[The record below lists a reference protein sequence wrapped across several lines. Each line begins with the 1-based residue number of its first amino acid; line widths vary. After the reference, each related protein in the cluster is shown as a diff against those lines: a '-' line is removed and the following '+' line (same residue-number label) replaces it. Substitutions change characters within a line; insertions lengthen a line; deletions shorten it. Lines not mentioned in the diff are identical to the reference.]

1 MIAFV
6 DRNGDTVYL
15 THEEVAECLK
25 RMGNDSGWYVL
36 VKWSYDMESVGG
48 PIVLALRAI
57 EPTYTW
63 FSRIKRLFRK
73 NDEEK
78 FVWLFLKHNNAHAI
92 YVA

>member
-15 THEEVAECLK
+15 TTEQIAECLK
-25 RMGNDSGWYVL
+25 RMGNDSGWYV
-36 VKWSYDMESVGG
+36 VAKGSPDMDSVGG
-48 PIVLALRAI
+48 PVVVALRAI
-57 EPTYTW
+57 SPSYTR
-63 FSRIKRLFRK
+63 FSAIKRFVRRAP
-73 NDEEK
+73 EEK